1 MNRVSSPHAETA
13 QMRLPQLDGLRVVAV
28 LAVLVQH
35 SFGFFGFNGD
45 HWTNL
50 TLPLPGPAG
59 VRLFFV
65 LSGFLITDIL
75 LRARNESARLEV
87 TRWSVVKAFYARRM
101 LRIFPLYYLALAVAA
116 VAPFPGFRSHWIWYV
131 TYFPNALCVR
141 LDGWDRATGHLW
153 SLSVEEQFYL
163 LWPLLILFLPK
174 RAVVPGVIGTILVAA
189 IARMILLAS
198 NLPLAAYV
206 LTFARADALAVGGLL
221 ACARHRD
228 LGLKG
233 SAIAQTVMKSAL
245 SVGVALLLLTWL
257 GRAVLPVWLRAATS
271 ESGFVFLAGWI
282 VYRSAIGFTG
292 LLGRLL
298 DNRVTEHLATISY
311 GIYVW
316 HFFVPSLVI
325 AIQQL
330 THTWLRYPWGNET
343 SQFLY
348 VLVASVLLAQLSWTI
363 LEQPLN
369 RLKRCFPYVK
379 ARHSRQHDIAK
390 PAAFRLA

>member
-35 SFGFFGFNGD
+35 TFGFNDD
-45 HWTNL
+45 HWTYL
-50 TLPLPGPAG
+50 ILPLPGPAG

-87 TRWSVVKAFYARRM
+87 SCWSVVKAFYVRRM

-116 VAPFPGFRSHWIWYV
+116 VASFPGFRSHWIWYV
-131 TYFPNALCVR
+131 TYFPNALFVR

-174 RAVVPGVIGTILVAA
+174 RAVVPGVIGTILMAP

-221 ACARHRD
+221 ACARRRD

-245 SVGVALLLLTWL
+245 SVGLALLLLTWL

-282 VYRSAIGFTG
+282 VYRSAIGFAG
-292 LLGRLL
+292 LPGRLL
-298 DNRVTEHLATISY
+298 DNRVTEYLATISY

-316 HFFVPSLVI
+316 HLFVPSLVTVG
-325 AIQQL
+325 Q
-330 THTWLRYPWGNET
+330 RDEP
-343 SQFLY
+343 
-348 VLVASVLLAQLSWTI
+348 VLVRPCRQRVIGPALVDDSRAAS
-363 LEQPLN
+363 QPSQAMLPL
-369 RLKRCFPYVK
+369 RKGPSLT
-379 ARHSRQHDIAK
+379 
-390 PAAFRLA
+390 PA